1 MKESTIATKAMIA
14 ILCIGVAVY
23 LAIYFVQGWR
33 SDLVTAYAYS
43 YSLDMGREATG
54 ILIRTEIPL
63 VGSGGYMDQILP
75 EGAKAAK
82 GDAVAL
88 LYSDPSVLTTRQSI
102 RTLEA
107 EIEQLE
113 YALSDRAQSTDAARL
128 DAQVISSIVS
138 LRSLAAR
145 GDLTNLEDAALNL
158 RSMVFKRDY
167 TYGDANAAGQLS
179 QLILDKRTQLAELNR
194 SLNQASTTVYAPVA
208 GVYSAVADGWEGVVT
223 PDMLD
228 DLTADGLDELLH
240 QQHQPDPNAAG
251 KLITDSTWYYA
262 ALLEGTDTGLQSGYQ
277 YMLNFSGDYYGQIPM
292 TLERVVLDGERTLTI
307 FSCRTN
313 LADTAMLRVQ
323 AVDVVIQDLEGIR
336 VPRKALR
343 VETEDVTNED
353 GTVSQVNHYKVY
365 TIIRSQAWGQEVEV
379 LYTDD
384 NFYLVRPAN
393 PAAAD
398 RLRAGDEVILNTS
411 GLYDG
416 KVVR

>member
-1 MKESTIATKAMIA
+1 
-14 ILCIGVAVY
+14 
-23 LAIYFVQGWR
+23 
-33 SDLVTAYAYS
+33 
-43 YSLDMGREATG
+43 
-54 ILIRTEIPL
+54 
-63 VGSGGYMDQILP
+63 
-75 EGAKAAK
+75 
-82 GDAVAL
+82 
-88 LYSDPSVLTTRQSI
+88 
-102 RTLEA
+102 
-107 EIEQLE
+107 
-113 YALSDRAQSTDAARL
+113 
-128 DAQVISSIVS
+128 
-138 LRSLAAR
+138 
-145 GDLTNLEDAALNL
+145 
-158 RSMVFKRDY
+158 
-167 TYGDANAAGQLS
+167 
-179 QLILDKRTQLAELNR
+179 
-194 SLNQASTTVYAPVA
+194 
-208 GVYSAVADGWEGVVT
+208 
-223 PDMLD
+223 
-228 DLTADGLDELLH
+228 
-240 QQHQPDPNAAG
+240 
-251 KLITDSTWYYA
+251 
-262 ALLEGTDTGLQSGYQ
+262 
-277 YMLNFSGDYYGQIPM
+277 MLNFSGDYYGQIPM